1 MCANVACALKCSH
14 TLRIQS
20 TITKPWGTAL
30 PSDVVKYLSLDE
42 AIAIHERLIEKFG
55 GTVGLRDMGLLESAL
70 FRPQTGYYA
79 DLAHMSA
86 ALFESLISNHAF
98 VDGNKRAA
106 FFFCDI
112 FLRLNGWKL
121 AVESE
126 AAFTFIVG
134 SLENGCCDF
143 DHLLP
148 WIQKHATKI

>member
-1 MCANVACALKCSH
+1 
-14 TLRIQS
+14 
-20 TITKPWGTAL
+20 L
-30 PSDVVKYLSLDE
+30 PNDVVQFLSLDE

-55 GTVGLRDMGLLESAL
+55 GSPGLRDKGLLESAL

-79 DLAHMSA
+79 DLAQMAA

-106 FFFCDI
+106 FFLCDV

-121 AVESE
+121 KMSAD
-126 AAFTFIVG
+126 AGYTFIVG
-134 SLENGCCDF
+134 SLENGRCDY

-148 WIQKHATKI
+148 WIRQYLEKL

>member
-1 MCANVACALKCSH
+1 MPN
-14 TLRIQS
+14 
-20 TITKPWGTAL
+20 
-30 PSDVVKYLSLDE
+30 DVVQFLSLDE

-55 GTVGLRDMGLLESAL
+55 GSPGLRDKGLLESAL

-79 DLAHMSA
+79 DLAQMAA

-106 FFFCDI
+106 FFLCDV

-121 AVESE
+121 KMSAD
-126 AAFTFIVG
+126 AGYTFIVG
-134 SLENGCCDF
+134 SLENGRCDY

-148 WIQKHATKI
+148 WIRQYLEKL